1 VRCGKRQLPPNS
13 PITRRLK
20 SGITKTRVCPSFV
33 EKAWSRRP
41 TRNEPSAMVTMKR
54 VVDIVVNVNVGSTGA
69 TSVMGGGYTTMVN
82 PEPNGLTGPR
92 WLTDNERQMMKIVW
106 VEAWKRAVD
115 VEEVD
120 DFTLRMSERKFE
132 RMSDDEIFKLIEN
145 FESKTEN
152 DGPE

>member
-1 VRCGKRQLPPNS
+1 
-13 PITRRLK
+13 
-20 SGITKTRVCPSFV
+20 
-33 EKAWSRRP
+33 
-41 TRNEPSAMVTMKR
+41 MVTMNR

-69 TSVMGGGYTTMVN
+69 ESVMGGGYTTMVN